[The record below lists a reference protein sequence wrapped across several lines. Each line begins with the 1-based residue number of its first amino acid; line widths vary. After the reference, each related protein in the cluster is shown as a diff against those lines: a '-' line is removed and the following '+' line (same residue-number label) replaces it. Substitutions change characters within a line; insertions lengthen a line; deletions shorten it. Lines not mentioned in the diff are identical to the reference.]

1 MSGRMF
7 ERPIRTLLASLGFE
21 LLPREAL
28 ERERLASART
38 TEALELRLKQADEER
53 ASLRAEAARLQDA
66 MDGAVADLWAK
77 VDKERRRAVA
87 AAAEARRNAA
97 ATRAA
102 QSVAQAARADAETAR
117 GAAQAVGAK
126 LEAAR
131 AKATVAQN
139 EVRAARARAEA
150 AQAEAEAAR
159 AEAQAAATKLDAAR
173 AKTAAFQQQALD
185 ARARA
190 EDAEAVAEAA
200 RAEALA
206 AQAAPRSVAGR
217 QQIEA
222 LRVKLNAESEMKAAI
237 KQRLREQTS
246 LTDALELANRTYR
259 EDLRELEDRLAV
271 FESGATRKVGDDL
284 LSALGAFP
292 ARRSDLVSDR
302 LVESLL
308 KRSGLK
314 ARGEDDAASYYRL
327 GRNLQV
333 QGASELAAAA
343 YRKVGPGI
351 AEFLARPG
359 PDGRPVSGPDFL
371 IIGAPRAGT
380 TWLKRALSHH
390 PDVMMF
396 AGEPQFFAMTSHLG
410 PDEYVKRFSAT
421 GARFL
426 RRDRKER
433 TPMRPQQ
440 PVMGEKSTTYLSMSE
455 AQISLCAALY
465 PKARIVCLI
474 RDPVARAWSHIK
486 HDGFGH
492 FGEHPQKLYEQP
504 YWQSLPAY
512 IRHGQYARH
521 LGRWARRYPPEQ
533 IHLVDFNR
541 LATDADAVYRE
552 VLDHIGATTT
562 PDLTA
567 PERVHHSKDSAPP
580 DRLKAILERA
590 YADARYDIPHL
601 RSVMA
606 QAAEEGRQRRRQPKR
621 RSASAGAES
630 PSVAAE

>member
-1 MSGRMF
+1 MF

-21 LLPREAL
+21 LLPREEL

-38 TEALELRLKQADEER
+38 TEALELRLKQADAER
-53 ASLRAEAARLQDA
+53 ASLRAEAARLRNALDEA
-66 MDGAVADLWAK
+66 AADLWAK

-87 AAAEARRNAA
+87 AAAQARRSAA
-97 ATRAA
+97 ATQTA
-102 QSVAQAARADAETAR
+102 QSAAQAALAD
-117 GAAQAVGAK
+117 
-126 LEAAR
+126 
-131 AKATVAQN
+131 
-139 EVRAARARAEA
+139 
-150 AQAEAEAAR
+150 AEAAR
-159 AEAQAAATKLDAAR
+159 AELQAAATEL
-173 AKTAAFQQQALD
+173 
-185 ARARA
+185 
-190 EDAEAVAEAA
+190 EAA
-200 RAEALA
+200 RAEASIPQTA
-206 AQAAPRSVAGR
+206 AARPTADR
-217 QQIEA
+217 EHLDA
-222 LRVKLNAESEMKAAI
+222 LRDKLKAESEMKAAM
-237 KQRLREQTS
+237 KQRLREQTA

-259 EDLRELEDRLAV
+259 EDLQELEDRLAA
-271 FESGATRKVGDDL
+271 FESGVTRKTGDDL

-292 ARRSDLVSDR
+292 GRRSDLVSDR
-302 LVESLL
+302 LVENLL

-327 GRNLQV
+327 GRSLQI

-351 AEFLARPG
+351 SEFLARPG

-390 PDVMMF
+390 ADVMMF
-396 AGEPQFFAMTSHLG
+396 AGEPQFFAMTSYLG
-410 PDEYVKRFSAT
+410 PDDYVKRFSAT

-533 IHLVDFNR
+533 IHLVDFSR

-552 VLDHIGATTT
+552 VLTHIGAPTT
-562 PDLTA
+562 PDVTA
-567 PERVHHSKDSAPP
+567 PERVHHAKDSAPP

-590 YADARYDIPHL
+590 YANDRYDIPHL

-606 QAAEEGRQRRRQPKR
+606 QAAEEGQRRRRPPKR
-621 RSASAGAES
+621 SSASAGARTA
-630 PSVAAE
+630 SVAAE

>member
-7 ERPIRTLLASLGFE
+7 ERPIRTFLASLGFE
-21 LLPREAL
+21 LLPREEL

-38 TEALELRLKQADEER
+38 TEALELRLKQADAER
-53 ASLRAEAARLQDA
+53 ASLRAEAARLRNALDEA
-66 MDGAVADLWAK
+66 AADLWAK

-87 AAAEARRNAA
+87 AAAQARRSAA
-97 ATRAA
+97 ATGAA
-102 QSVAQAARADAETAR
+102 QSAALAARADAEAAR
-117 GAAQAVGAK
+117 GEAQAMGVK
-126 LEAAR
+126 FQAAR
-131 AKATVAQN
+131 AKAAGA
-139 EVRAARARAEA
+139 EGKARAARTWAEA
-150 AQAEAEAAR
+150 AQSEAEAAR
-159 AEAQAAATKLDAAR
+159 AESQAAVAKLQAAR
-173 AKTAAFQQQALD
+173 AKTTAAQGE
-185 ARARA
+185 ARAAQERA
-190 EDAEAVAEAA
+190 EAAEADAEAA

-206 AQAAPRSVAGR
+206 ARAAPRSAAGR
-217 QQIEA
+217 EHVEA
-222 LRVKLNAESEMKAAI
+222 LRAKLNAESEMKAAM

-246 LTDALELANRTYR
+246 LTDALELANRTYI

-271 FESGATRKVGDDL
+271 FESGVTRKVGDDV
-284 LSALGAFP
+284 LSVLGAFP
-292 ARRSDLVSDR
+292 ARRADLVSDR
-302 LVESLL
+302 VVESLL

-314 ARGEDDAASYYRL
+314 ARAADDAASYYRL

-410 PDEYVKRFSAT
+410 PDDYVKRFSAT

-433 TPMRPQQ
+433 TPMRPQK

-465 PKARIVCLI
+465 PKARIVCLV

-486 HDGFGH
+486 HDGFGD
-492 FGEHPQKLYEQP
+492 FGEYPQKLYEQP

-541 LATDADAVYRE
+541 LASDADAVYRE
-552 VLDHIGATTT
+552 VLTHIGAPTT
-562 PDLTA
+562 PDLAA

-590 YADARYDIPHL
+590 YADEPYDIPHL

-606 QAAEEGRQRRRQPKR
+606 QAAEEGQRRRREPR
-621 RSASAGAES
+621 RAGASAGADA